1 MATEI
6 KRLKINLELLGGAL
20 ADYDP
25 NHLHFL
31 HLASGKMFSALEG
44 FIESEA
50 DAEILDRIEEDSE
63 SYEQVPRAT
72 FGVDYGDIMAFVKSV
87 RSKVLADALLEA
99 VRGED
104 PRGEFAAALKGS
116 PSVSKRWVA
125 FQATKRRERALDWL
139 TKIGVEPA

>member
-31 HLASGKMFSALEG
+31 HLASGKIVSALEG
-44 FIESEA
+44 FIESDA

-72 FGVDYGDIMAFVKSV
+72 FGVDYGDMTAFVKSV
-87 RSKVLADALLEA
+87 RSKAQADALLEA
-99 VRGED
+99 LRGED
-104 PRGEFAAALKGS
+104 PHGDFVAALKGS
-116 PSVSKRWVA
+116 PAVAKRWVT
-125 FQATKRRERALDWL
+125 FRATRRRDRALEWL
-139 TKIGVEPA
+139 NKIGVEPV